1 MEANVHFG
9 SNFYVACGAR
19 EISIFCKAQAV
30 ITELRQDE
38 FSSYSPS
45 LAVLIHLD
53 ILGLVFVMKKME
65 FAEAE

>member
-1 MEANVHFG
+1 
-9 SNFYVACGAR
+9 
-19 EISIFCKAQAV
+19 
-30 ITELRQDE
+30 
-38 FSSYSPS
+38 